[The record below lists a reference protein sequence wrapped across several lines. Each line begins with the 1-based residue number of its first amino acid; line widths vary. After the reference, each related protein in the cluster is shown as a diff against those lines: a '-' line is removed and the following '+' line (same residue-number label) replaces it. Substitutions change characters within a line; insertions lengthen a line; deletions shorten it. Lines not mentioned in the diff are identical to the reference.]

1 MDEPRRACEPRRDP
15 SVEVRSGRTTDR
27 KFKTFGVPD
36 AAKWILS
43 TPLHA
48 PPAHYSFTLADPY
61 ASLTGGQR
69 ETIDQRA
76 LEPIGS
82 RWRAERSIGFAAT
95 AAFRVAYLSGQ
106 PVDASLQSSREWS
119 R

>member
-1 MDEPRRACEPRRDP
+1 M
-15 SVEVRSGRTTDR
+15 GQY
-27 KFKTFGVPD
+27 TF
-36 AAKWILS
+36 IL
-43 TPLHA
+43 A
-48 PPAHYSFTLADPY
+48 NPY

-76 LEPIGS
+76 IEPIGS
-82 RWRAERSIGFAAT
+82 RWHAVRSIDFAAT